1 MIKTKFRNK
10 VTNMRY
16 KLLQECRSSVNEE
29 KNKNKEG
36 FHFQFLYTSI
46 QLTIPLHSAAALPP
60 LVECLAVTNIVGG

>member
-1 MIKTKFRNK
+1 MVKTKFRNK

-36 FHFQFLYTSI
+36 FHFHLLTSI
-46 QLTIPLHSAAALPP
+46 QLTIPLHSAAVLPP